1 MKTITFQKKRGTKK
15 IIDFDRKLSDYY
27 DDDVFLNNEDFDGN
41 ELPADQWT
49 LTNGAG
55 NTILEGRE
63 AIESETGVLDFDG
76 EYDTIYV
83 ESADNLSD
91 AEIEIL
97 REHYLGG
104 GFYLNYLEDDILEI
118 LGYQKITNKNFGK
131 EEATATLACG
141 KQLTF
146 SYADYE
152 DMAEEEITDDLE
164 WEFGKEEVSP
174 FMVKEFIEDFIY
186 EINY

>member
-1 MKTITFQKKRGTKK
+1 MKTITFHKQRGTKK

-27 DDDVFLNNEDFDGN
+27 DDNVFLNNEDFDGN
-41 ELPADQWT
+41 ELPEDQWT
-49 LTNGAG
+49 LTDGAG

-97 REHYLGG
+97 RDY
-104 GFYLNYLEDDILEI
+104 YLNGEYIPYGLEDDILYI
-118 LGYQKITNKNFGK
+118 LGYQKITNKDFGK

-152 DMAEEEITDDLE
+152 DMAEEEIADDLE

-174 FMVKEFIEDFIY
+174 FMVKEFIEDFII

>member
-1 MKTITFQKKRGTKK
+1 MKTITFHKSRGTKK
-15 IIDFDRKLSDYY
+15 IIDFDRKLSDYF
-27 DDDVFLNNEDFDGN
+27 DDNTFLVNVDFNGN

-83 ESADNLSD
+83 VSTDNLS
-91 AEIEIL
+91 EEETELL
-97 REHYLGG
+97 RTHYLGG
-104 GFYLNYLEDDILEI
+104 GFYLNCDEDDILEI
-118 LGYQKITNKNFGK
+118 LSYQKITNKDFGK
-131 EEATATLACG
+131 EDATVTLACG

-152 DMAEEEITDDLE
+152 DMAEEDIQDDLE
-164 WEFGKEEVSP
+164 WELSKEEVSP